1 MLKIDCMCL
10 AYGSHLHGCTVNIGG
25 PGVKKEFDVA
35 TVAAKYRGFDE
46 CNSWQIFIKIVL
58 AISAVS
64 FVKKVCAQLPF
75 LNPAVD
81 LAK

>member
-1 MLKIDCMCL
+1 
-10 AYGSHLHGCTVNIGG
+10 
-25 PGVKKEFDVA
+25 VA